1 MTLCDVY
8 KYIYVISTY
17 ILSLGSTVLDNIL
30 TIVMMYA
37 LVHVYGNS
45 MLCVLSLELD
55 LDTVTFFFTNVRTN
69 KRKFTQNIF

>member
-1 MTLCDVY
+1 M
-8 KYIYVISTY
+8 YVISTY

-37 LVHVYGNS
+37 LVHVYGNI

-55 LDTVTFFFTNVRTN
+55 LDTVTFFLRMYVPIKGNLLKIYFERVG
-69 KRKFTQNIF
+69 ICL

>member
-30 TIVMMYA
+30 RIVMMYS
-37 LVHVYGNS
+37 LVYVYGNM
-45 MLCVLSLELD
+45 MLCVLLLKID
-55 LDTVTFFFTNVRTN
+55 
-69 KRKFTQNIF
+69 